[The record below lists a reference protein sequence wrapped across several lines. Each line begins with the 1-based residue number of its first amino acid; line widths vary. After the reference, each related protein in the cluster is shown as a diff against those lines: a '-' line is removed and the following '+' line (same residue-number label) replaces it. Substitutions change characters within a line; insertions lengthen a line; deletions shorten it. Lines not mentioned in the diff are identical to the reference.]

1 MGWPSVRIQHI
12 CGTKD
17 DQEEQLPHDH
27 ITPTP
32 TENIYIRVELSE
44 SKMDLW
50 ERYVD
55 ALRIKLSYHYEL
67 CFVERQNGRLFGET
81 IKVLDT
87 DVNDQVWLAP
97 SIPA

>member
-1 MGWPSVRIQHI
+1 MGLV
-12 CGTKD
+12 
-17 DQEEQLPHDH
+17 QL
-27 ITPTP
+27 
-32 TENIYIRVELSE
+32 RLVQVGVVQMGLVQLGVVQLSE

-87 DVNDQVWLAP
+87 DVNDQVCLAP

>member
-1 MGWPSVRIQHI
+1 
-12 CGTKD
+12 
-17 DQEEQLPHDH
+17 
-27 ITPTP
+27 
-32 TENIYIRVELSE
+32 
-44 SKMDLW
+44 MDLW

-55 ALRIKLSYHYEL
+55 ALREQYRIKLSYHYEL

-87 DVNDQVWLAP
+87 DVNDQVCLAP